1 MHWTPETWTQCL
13 FLILLWQRHRSSWLG
28 SSSSWQLKAGRFS
41 VACKNCACLCRVSP
55 DMRSRR
61 FSFLRSVLV
70 FFLTSL
76 HQLWSD
82 NCTEWRTIILLVC
95 SLLCV
100 SSLLSLYRIW
110 FYPEFDFGV
119 ERERGKN
126 N

>member
-13 FLILLWQRHRSSWLG
+13 FLILLWQHHRSSWLG
-28 SSSSWQLKAGRFS
+28 SSSSWQSRAGRFS
-41 VACKNCACLCRVSP
+41 VACKNCACLWRVSP

-61 FSFLRSVLV
+61 FFVLCSFFA

-76 HQLWSD
+76 QQLWSD

-95 SLLCV
+95 SLLCFY
-100 SSLLSLYRIW
+100 SLLSLYRIW
-110 FYPEFDFGV
+110 FYPEFGFGM
-119 ERERGKN
+119 RERGKN